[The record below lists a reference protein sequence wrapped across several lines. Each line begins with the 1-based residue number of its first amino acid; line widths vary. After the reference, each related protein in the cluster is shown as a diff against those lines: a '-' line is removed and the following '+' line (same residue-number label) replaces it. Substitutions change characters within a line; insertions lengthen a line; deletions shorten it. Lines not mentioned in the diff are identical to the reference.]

1 MIIITNNI
9 SLIAYLP
16 NPKTNPDLDPNP
28 NPKRGGGGDNFPRG
42 EIVQVPKFS

>member
-1 MIIITNNI
+1 MIIITNSI

-16 NPKTNPDLDPNP
+16 NPKTNADLDPNP
-28 NPKRGGGGDNFPRG
+28 NPKPGGRDNFPRG

>member
-28 NPKRGGGGDNFPRG
+28 NAKPATGGG
-42 EIVQVPKFS
+42 QFS